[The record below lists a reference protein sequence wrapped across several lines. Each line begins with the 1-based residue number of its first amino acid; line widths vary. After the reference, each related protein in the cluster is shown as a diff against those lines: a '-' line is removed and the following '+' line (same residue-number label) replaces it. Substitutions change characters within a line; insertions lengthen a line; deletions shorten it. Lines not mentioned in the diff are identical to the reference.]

1 MERKYTISLRT
12 LLALIVL
19 FLINLRFFLASIL
32 DVSTTILSWGILLLT
47 FTLFTKKDFSLLN
60 LICFLFYLAAFFY
73 TPYAKD
79 VLIMIV
85 SIIAFR
91 HLPIRRF
98 ALINLLQCLFLLF
111 IIYIIVENNLLVEE
125 EMGKSFDST
134 FVSRDLG
141 FGNPNALSA
150 FVFYL
155 LVDFYII
162 FHRKPCFFCMV
173 FIPVSIGC
181 FLYTGSRTFLI
192 AETFLLLIYF
202 LRSCRLVV
210 NKWSLLGLL
219 ITILI
224 LIFYFS
230 FNYDAVIDAILSHRL
245 SIYGYVF
252 QNMSLKNYLLGLDVS
267 VLKDTPMDNAYI
279 TLIVYGGVFYL
290 LLFVFLLVRSALI
303 HFDRIKPYFPLI
315 CAILFA
321 GIGESLFVAFST
333 ANALLIW
340 LLLLGE
346 NNNKKVISDV
356 DSHNSCI

>member
-1 MERKYTISLRT
+1 MEKKYTISLRSS
-12 LLALIVL
+12 LALIVL
-19 FLINLRFFLASIL
+19 FLINLRFLLASIL

-60 LICFLFYLAAFFY
+60 LTCFFFYLATFFY

-91 HLPIRRF
+91 HLPIRHF
-98 ALINLLQCLFLLF
+98 ASINLLQCIFLLF
-111 IIYIIVENNLLVEE
+111 IIYIIVESNLLVEE
-125 EMGKSFDST
+125 EMGKTFDST

-155 LVDFYII
+155 LADFYII
-162 FHRKPCFFCMV
+162 SHGKPCFFFVV

-202 LRSCRLVV
+202 FRSCRLIV

-219 ITILI
+219 IAILV

-230 FNYDAVIDAILSHRL
+230 FNYDPVIDAILSHRL

-252 QNMSLKNYLLGLDVS
+252 QSMSMKSYLLGLDVS

-279 TLIVYGGVFYL
+279 TLIVYGGVLYL
-290 LLFVFLLVRSALI
+290 FLFVFLLVRAAWTN
-303 HFDRIKPYFPLI
+303 FDGIKPYFPLI

-340 LLLLGE
+340 LLFLVG
-346 NNNKKVISDV
+346 NNKDV
-356 DSHNSCI
+356 DCHNSCI